1 MTATTVP
8 FASMNLPVPPVPA
21 FELLA
26 ALHSAEGEVDRL
38 TQLSEDLLVIA
49 ASEQG
54 RSEPARTDVDVGPQF
69 RALAVRF
76 SARAQQEDRRITVA
90 SEEGPVARANAGRL
104 ERALSNLV
112 DNALRHGA
120 GDVELG
126 AEARDGHVSI
136 WVIDHGHGMD
146 DAFRARAHEPYRSR
160 VDRPVT
166 GRSRARPGHRASHRL
181 RAPRH
186 YDHRE
191 PRRRQRHD
199 RHHHDPRPARTVTSR
214 RHLPLPAR

>member
-1 MTATTVP
+1 M
-8 FASMNLPVPPVPA
+8 
-21 FELLA
+21 
-26 ALHSAEGEVDRL
+26 
-38 TQLSEDLLVIA
+38 
-49 ASEQG
+49 
-54 RSEPARTDVDVGPQF
+54 
-69 RALAVRF
+69 
-76 SARAQQEDRRITVA
+76 A

-146 DAFRARAHEPYRSR
+146 DAFRARAHEPFQAR

-166 GRSRARPGHRASHRL
+166 GRSRARPGVQAIVSEHQGTMTIENRAGGNGTIATIMIPGP
-181 RAPRH
+181 RAR
-186 YDHRE
+186 
-191 PRRRQRHD
+191 
-199 RHHHDPRPARTVTSR
+199 
-214 RHLPLPAR
+214 